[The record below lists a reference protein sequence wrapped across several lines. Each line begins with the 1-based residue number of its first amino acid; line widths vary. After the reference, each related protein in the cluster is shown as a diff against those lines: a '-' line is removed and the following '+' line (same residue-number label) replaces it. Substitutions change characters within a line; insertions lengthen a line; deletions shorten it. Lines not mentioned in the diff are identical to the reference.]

1 MDLDRLIRYGSL
13 AALPALAAAI
23 WLLRSPAPAPHE
35 TATPASASVPVLGD
49 GLPPLPAATGQRADL
64 VDGPRRSAPPVERRA
79 QAAADLPPARP
90 GPAPA
95 VTSAPHAKAKHHHDD
110 SDSFTEGP
118 CGNVRVRLIT
128 ASKDP
133 KWSFASI
140 ATGPDKTA
148 HMRRVGDRVEGFRVA
163 KIDWDR
169 VWLERGGA
177 RCAVGMH
184 AGARPTR
191 ADPVM
196 APVGGKN
203 TLLPADDPAPV
214 WQVPDVIASAIT
226 QDSPTAY
233 RIAESA
239 LKPIFDAA
247 ADLLAGT
254 RIEPLR
260 RNEHVVGITLNGIP
274 ADSLLDRLG
283 VQSGDVVLELNG
295 SPCTTFD
302 GALQALEA
310 ARQKRQLVALLER
323 QGQRFD
329 LTLGVGSAAPPDAP
343 AMDSPGAAAAAV
355 PGTEPRDEA
364 PAVMQ

>member
-1 MDLDRLIRYGSL
+1 MDLDRLIRYGSV

-23 WLLRSPAPAPHE
+23 WLLRSPALAPHE
-35 TATPASASVPVLGD
+35 TAASASASVPVLGD

-64 VDGPRRSAPPVERRA
+64 VDGPRRSAPPIERRV
-79 QAAADLPPARP
+79 QAAAGLPPARP

-95 VTSAPHAKAKHHHDD
+95 VTSAPRAKPKHHDD
-110 SDSFTEGP
+110 SDSFTEGS

-148 HMRRVGDRVEGFRVA
+148 HMRRVGDRVDGFRVA
-163 KIDWDR
+163 QIDWDR

-203 TLLPADDPAPV
+203 TLLPAEDPAPV

-226 QDSPTAY
+226 QDSPTGY
-233 RIAESA
+233 TIAESA

-260 RNEHVVGITLNGIP
+260 RNEHVVGITLDGIP

-295 SPCTTFD
+295 SPCTTLD
-302 GALQALEA
+302 GALLALEA
-310 ARQKRQLVALLER
+310 AREKQHMVALLER

-343 AMDSPGAAAAAV
+343 AADR
-355 PGTEPRDEA
+355 GTPPHDDA

>member
-1 MDLDRLIRYGSL
+1 MDLDRVIRYGSL
-13 AALPALAAAI
+13 AALPVLAAAI
-23 WLLRSPAPAPHE
+23 WVFRSPAPAAHHAP
-35 TATPASASVPVLGD
+35 AASASALVLGD
-49 GLPPLPAATGQRADL
+49 GLPPAPRRPAASADI
-64 VDGPRRSAPPVERRA
+64 VDGPRRGEPPPAETPAR
-79 QAAADLPPARP
+79 AAADLPPARP

-95 VTSAPHAKAKHHHDD
+95 VTSLAPHVKPKHHHDD

-118 CGNVRVRLIT
+118 CGKVRVRLIT

-140 ATGPDKTA
+140 ATGPDQTA
-148 HMRRVGDRVEGFRVA
+148 HMRRVGDHVGGYRVA

-169 VWLERGGA
+169 VWLQRGGT

-203 TLLPADDPAPV
+203 TILPADRAGPA

-226 QDSPTAY
+226 QNSPSDYTLTP
-233 RIAESA
+233 SA
-239 LKPIFDAA
+239 VKSIFDAG

-260 RNEHVVGITLNGIP
+260 RDERVVGIALETIP
-274 ADSLLDRLG
+274 PDSILDRLG
-283 VQSGDVVLELNG
+283 VQAGDVVLELNG
-295 SPCTTFD
+295 APCTTFN

-310 ARQKRQLVALLER
+310 ARAKGQLVALLER

-343 AMDSPGAAAAAV
+343 
-355 PGTEPRDEA
+355 GTAPPDEA